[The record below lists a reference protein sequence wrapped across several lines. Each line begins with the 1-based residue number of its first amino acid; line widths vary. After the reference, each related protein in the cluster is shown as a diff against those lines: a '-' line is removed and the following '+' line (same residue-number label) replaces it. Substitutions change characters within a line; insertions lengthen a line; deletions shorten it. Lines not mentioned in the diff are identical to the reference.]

1 MSNHDQ
7 AQSPAVGHTHHDHEH
22 GLGGTHTTDAPLKAL
37 LGALIITA
45 VVFFA
50 ELIAGVVSGSLA
62 LLSDAMHMLSDATG
76 LILALLA
83 TLIGRRKA
91 TDRSTFGH
99 RRVEVVAALF
109 NAVVV
114 TLVVVWILIQA
125 LGRLGPGAEIDTTL
139 MISVAVIGLL
149 ANAASALI
157 LMGQRHASLNMRG
170 AFLHVITDML
180 GSVAVIVAGV
190 VIALT
195 GWTAAD
201 TLASVAIVALVLPR
215 SLRLLV
221 DSLSVLLNRVPDGI
235 DLQEV
240 ERELLDIPHVEGIHD
255 LHVWSTEG
263 VNNLATCHLVIDED
277 HDSRCGV
284 LDEAQARL
292 RAFGI
297 EHSTIQLEHQDHAS
311 HEFVCD

>member
-7 AQSPAVGHTHHDHEH
+7 APSSAVGHTHHDHEH

-45 VVFFA
+45 VVFLA

-76 LILALLA
+76 LIIALLA
-83 TLIGRRKA
+83 MLIGRRKA

-125 LGRLGPGAEIDTTL
+125 IGRLGSGTEIDTTL

-201 TLASVAIVALVLPR
+201 TLASLAIVALVLPR
-215 SLRLLV
+215 SLKLLT

-240 ERELLDIPHVEGIHD
+240 ERELLEIPHVEDIHD

-263 VNNLATCHLVIDED
+263 VNNLATCHLVIDEG

-284 LDEAQARL
+284 LDEAQERL
-292 RAFGI
+292 RTFGI
-297 EHSTIQLEHQDHAS
+297 EHSTIQLEHRDHAS
-311 HEFVCD
+311 HEVVCD